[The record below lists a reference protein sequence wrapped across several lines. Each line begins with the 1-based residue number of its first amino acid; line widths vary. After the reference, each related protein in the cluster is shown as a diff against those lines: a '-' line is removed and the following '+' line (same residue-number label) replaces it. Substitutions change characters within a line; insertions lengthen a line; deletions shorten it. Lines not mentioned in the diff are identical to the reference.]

1 MVGGNRRR
9 NLLCRSLRA
18 ISGRINPVLP
28 LERKH
33 VYTGPD
39 NRVVNCHNCSD
50 IDIHILW
57 LQRFQKG
64 FAINTNILF
73 DNCSCFGCG
82 ILYLQFINTSIQLD
96 FQNTID

>member
-1 MVGGNRRR
+1 MVGNREQDISEKSMVGDNRRS

-33 VYTGPD
+33 ASTRLD
-39 NRVVNCHNCSD
+39 NRVVNCHNCPD

-57 LQRFQKG
+57 L
-64 FAINTNILF
+64 
-73 DNCSCFGCG
+73 
-82 ILYLQFINTSIQLD
+82 
-96 FQNTID
+96 

>member
-1 MVGGNRRR
+1 MVGDNRRS
-9 NLLCRSLRA
+9 NLLCHSLRA
-18 ISGRINPVLP
+18 VSGRINPVLP
-28 LERKH
+28 LERERA
-33 VYTGPD
+33 YTRPY
-39 NRVVNCHNCSD
+39 NRAVNCRYCSD

-73 DNCSCFGCG
+73 DNCGGFRCG

-96 FQNTID
+96 FQNIH